1 MPEVFPWKYTS
12 AKCQICCSPSSTAQ
26 LLAVADRPLGSGF
39 GLKVRLSLMQTPH
52 LQVLVLEMRGLEL
65 PLHNLFSILIPTIWM
80 DCTNIELGYGII
92 SWDWKLLFAAMVS
105 FGCEKY
111 IHCESAQRSISEA
124 EFKQYSMFISFKWEA
139 SLSSTHAHCDLK
151 QSMFYPQIA
160 FFCSPKYSTTAFNFL
175 IHSWGLNPINVIS
188 DINRG
193 IHSF

>member
-1 MPEVFPWKYTS
+1 MEIHFSKMSDLLFSIIHCS
-12 AKCQICCSPSSTAQ
+12 AS
-26 LLAVADRPLGSGF
+26 GSGWQTS
-39 GLKVRLSLMQTPH
+39 GLRLWAESQTESLMQTPH

-80 DCTNIELGYGII
+80 DCKNIELGYGII